1 MVQWLLLSTWLAA
14 APGADEAED
23 PYLWL
28 EQVEGDEALAWVRER
43 NAETTAELESDPR
56 FQGFFERNLEILNSR
71 DRIEMPSL
79 QGGMIYNFWQDAEHV
94 RGIWRRA
101 SLESY
106 LAGKPQWET
115 VLDVDEL
122 ARREGENWVYKGSS
136 CLYPEEKRCLV
147 HLSRGGGDA
156 VVVRE
161 FDTDAKDFVPGG
173 FSLSEAKS
181 RVSWRD
187 ENSIWVGTDF
197 GPGTLTESGYPR
209 TARLWTRGTP
219 LDSAPVV
226 HEGQASDVSSMVSSI
241 FTPEGRYDLASTAPA
256 FFRGRYWLILGSRRV
271 KLDLPEDANLE
282 GIYRNRLLFSL
293 RSDWTAGGRTWPQGA
308 LLSAELDGFLAGSR
322 VFDLLFEPSERT
334 SLAGVAVARN
344 TVIVEILENVR
355 SRIQML
361 GLDDGVWR
369 RSTLDLPEYG
379 SVGVVI
385 ADNQSDVW
393 FYTYSDFLQPSTL
406 FAVEGGRSRKVKQL
420 PEFFRAEGLTVE
432 QLEATSVDG
441 TRVPYFLVS
450 SRGLKLDGSHPTLLY
465 GYGGFEIAQT
475 PNYSAVIGASWLER
489 GGVYALANIR
499 GGGEFGARW
508 HQAALLKNRHKAFE
522 DFIAVAEDL
531 IRRGVTSPG
540 RLGIQGGSNGG
551 LLVGSV
557 FTRRPDLFGA
567 VVCQVPLLDMR
578 RYHRLLAGASWM
590 AEYGNPDDPD
600 MWAYLRTYSPYHNV
614 SAGVRYPR
622 VLFMTS
628 TRDDR
633 VHPGHARK
641 MVARMREL
649 GHPVMYYENTEGGHA
664 AAANNRQRAYM
675 SALAYT
681 YLWRQLG
688 GSEKP

>member
-1 MVQWLLLSTWLAA
+1 MMRWLLLSTWLAA
-14 APGADEAED
+14 SPGADEPED

-28 EQVEGDEALAWVRER
+28 EQVEGEQALAWVKER
-43 NAETTAELESDPR
+43 NAETAAELESDPR
-56 FQGFFERNLEILNSR
+56 FREFFQRNLEILNSR
-71 DRIEMPSL
+71 DRLEMPSL

-94 RGIWRRA
+94 RGLWRRT
-101 SLESY
+101 SLEHY
-106 LAGKPQWET
+106 LAGAPQWEI
-115 VLDVDEL
+115 VLDVDDL
-122 ARREGENWVYKGSS
+122 ARRESENWVYKGST
-136 CLYPEEKRCLV
+136 CLDPHGKRCLV

-161 FDTDAKDFVPGG
+161 FDTETRSFVENG
-173 FSLSEAKS
+173 FRLPEAKS

-187 ENSIWVGTDF
+187 ENSIWVGTDL

-209 TARLWTRGTP
+209 TVRLWTRGTP
-219 LDSAPVV
+219 LESAPVV
-226 HEGQASDVSSMVSSI
+226 HEGEVTDVSSMVVSI

-256 FFRGRYWLILGSRRV
+256 FFRERYWLILEGRRV
-271 KLDLPEDANLE
+271 RLDLPEDVDLR
-282 GIYRNRLLFSL
+282 GIFRNRLLFSL
-293 RSDWTAGGRTWPQGA
+293 RSAWTAGGRTWPQGA
-308 LLSAELDGFLAGSR
+308 LLSIDLDRFLAGSR
-322 VFDLLFEPSERT
+322 DFDLLFEPSERT
-334 SLAGVAVARN
+334 SLAGVATSSGGV
-344 TVIVEILENVR
+344 ILETLDNVR
-355 SRIQML
+355 SRIQVL
-361 GLDDGVWR
+361 TLEGDGWSR
-369 RSTLDLPEYG
+369 RTLDLPEFG
-379 SVGVVI
+379 SVGFVI
-385 ADNQSDVW
+385 ADNLMDVW
-393 FYTYSDFLQPSTL
+393 FYTYSDFLQPSAL
-406 FAVEGGRSRKVKQL
+406 FAVEDGRSRKLKQL
-420 PEFFRAEGLTVE
+420 PEFFRTEGLTVQ
-432 QLEATSVDG
+432 QLAAVSADG
-441 TRVPYFLVS
+441 TQVPYFLVA
-450 SRGLKLDGSHPTLLY
+450 RRDLRLDGSHPTLLY
-465 GYGGFEIAQT
+465 GYGGFEVAQT
-475 PNYSAVIGASWLER
+475 PNYSAVMGASWLER

-531 IRRGVTSPG
+531 IRRGITSPA

-590 AEYGNPDDPD
+590 AEYGNPDDPE
-600 MWAYLRTYSPYHNV
+600 MWEYIRTYSPYHNV
-614 SAGVRYPR
+614 SAGARYPK

-649 GHPVMYYENTEGGHA
+649 GHPVLYYENTEGGHA
-664 AAANNRQRAYM
+664 AAANNRQRAHM
-675 SALAYT
+675 SALAFT

-688 GSEKP
+688 GAGGQ

>member
-1 MVQWLLLSTWLAA
+1 
-14 APGADEAED
+14 
-23 PYLWL
+23 
-28 EQVEGDEALAWVRER
+28 
-43 NAETTAELESDPR
+43 
-56 FQGFFERNLEILNSR
+56 
-71 DRIEMPSL
+71 
-79 QGGMIYNFWQDAEHV
+79 
-94 RGIWRRA
+94 
-101 SLESY
+101 
-106 LAGKPQWET
+106 
-115 VLDVDEL
+115 
-122 ARREGENWVYKGSS
+122 
-136 CLYPEEKRCLV
+136 
-147 HLSRGGGDA
+147 
-156 VVVRE
+156 
-161 FDTDAKDFVPGG
+161 
-173 FSLSEAKS
+173 
-181 RVSWRD
+181 
-187 ENSIWVGTDF
+187 
-197 GPGTLTESGYPR
+197 
-209 TARLWTRGTP
+209 
-219 LDSAPVV
+219 
-226 HEGQASDVSSMVSSI
+226 
-241 FTPEGRYDLASTAPA
+241 
-256 FFRGRYWLILGSRRV
+256 
-271 KLDLPEDANLE
+271 
-282 GIYRNRLLFSL
+282 
-293 RSDWTAGGRTWPQGA
+293 

-322 VFDLLFEPSERT
+322 DFDLLFEPSERT
-334 SLAGVAVARN
+334 SLAGVAIARN
-344 TVIVEILENVR
+344 SVILEILENVR
-355 SRIQML
+355 SRIQIL
-361 GLDDGVWR
+361 KLEKGEWQ
-369 RSTLDLPEYG
+369 RSSLDLPEYG

-420 PEFFRAEGLTVE
+420 PEFFKAEGLTVQ
-432 QLEATSVDG
+432 QLEATSADG

-450 SRGLKLDGSHPTLLY
+450 PRGMKLDGSQPTLLY

-475 PNYSAVIGASWLER
+475 PNYSAVMGASWLEQ
-489 GGVYALANIR
+489 GGAYALANIR

-522 DFIAVAEDL
+522 DFMAVAEDL
-531 IRRGVTSPG
+531 IRRGITSPD

-567 VVCQVPLLDMR
+567 VVCQVPLLDMK

-641 MVARMREL
+641 MVARMRQL

-688 GSEKP
+688 GSEKALRPAHGSGTVVRSTAGD